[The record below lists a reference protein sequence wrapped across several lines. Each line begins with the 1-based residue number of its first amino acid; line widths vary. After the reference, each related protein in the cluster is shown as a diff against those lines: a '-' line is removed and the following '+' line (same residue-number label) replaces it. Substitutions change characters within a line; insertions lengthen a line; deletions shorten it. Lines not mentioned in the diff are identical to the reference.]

1 MVAPIFPGAKKVQT
15 SIFDRNDSSKK
26 VIQEE
31 RALLEAGSDSRIFF
45 PKKIVAVPDV
55 RHTKGGGCSSV
66 QYRNTSSGC
75 GAAQPSLPLS
85 LSLCTHF
92 SPTPPCFLPVPSP
105 HTYAT
110 LSPLSCLCTSH
121 PSSIRRSAA
130 GGEGRGKGRWAAAGA
145 PSPGPQS
152 YVRKAQKDMPPP
164 LPPFPIPP
172 SCAAAGPHL
181 SLRHAPAMPRSDSPS
196 SFHFPCAPPP
206 PPTQGEKNP

>member
-1 MVAPIFPGAKKVQT
+1 MRGICRVAPIFPGAKKVQT

-26 VIQEE
+26 VTQEE
-31 RALLEAGSDSRIFF
+31 RGLLEAGSSDSRIFV

-55 RHTKGGGCSSV
+55 RHTRGGGGISCFTT
-66 QYRNTSSGC
+66 TSASAVAVYSTETLALAAA
-75 GAAQPSLPLS
+75 AAQPSLPLS

-92 SPTPPCFLPVPSP
+92 SPTPPPCFLPVPSP

-130 GGEGRGKGRWAAAGA
+130 GGEGRGEGRWAAAGA

-164 LPPFPIPP
+164 PPFSHPAIMRGGGSAPIPP
-172 SCAAAGPHL
+172 PCPS
-181 SLRHAPAMPRSDSPS
+181 HAPI
-196 SFHFPCAPPP
+196 
-206 PPTQGEKNP
+206 